1 MVKLVFILSDTDTE
15 NPSMASDTSDY
26 DRSLGQRIFRLGS
39 AGQGSPRNRRKNILK
54 FASDKMQTLKAT
66 LPGFGGGG
74 GGSDNGVP
82 QRTSS
87 AVREGKGGEGKGRR
101 EGGRGKEVERAAKG
115 CIRGLGI
122 ESSMSV
128 LYGRESFELAFQ
140 SAPLL
145 Q

>member
-39 AGQGSPRNRRKNILK
+39 AGQGSPRNGRKNILK

-87 AVREGKGGEGKGRR
+87 AVREGKGGREREGGREGEGRR
-101 EGGRGKEVERAAKG
+101 EGGRGKKGGREREG
-115 CIRGLGI
+115 GREG
-122 ESSMSV
+122 
-128 LYGRESFELAFQ
+128 GRESC
-140 SAPLL
+140 
-145 Q
+145 